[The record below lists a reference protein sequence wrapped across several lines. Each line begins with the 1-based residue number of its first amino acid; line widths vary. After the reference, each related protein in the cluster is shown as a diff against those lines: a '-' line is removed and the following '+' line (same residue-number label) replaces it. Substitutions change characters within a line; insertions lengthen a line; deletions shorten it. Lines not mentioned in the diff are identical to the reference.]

1 MIFKRTSIL
10 IGMLSCFAIVT
21 AQPVEGI
28 IEGSGD
34 PSTRIAVDTTELS
47 QALIPDIVTPV
58 VVATID
64 DTIDNGAQMI
74 GDFDIDFLSPKKYEV
89 GPIRVEGAANFDHNA
104 IRLIAGLRPGST
116 ITLPGEKLSKAI
128 MNLWN
133 EGLFSD
139 VEILAEKEIA
149 GVIYLVIRLQP
160 RPKLSRFRFTGVVK
174 READKI
180 REEINLFSGKTITEN
195 LIFATESRIRGYY
208 REKGFYAI
216 DVEIARSA
224 DELMNNSE
232 IFTIN
237 VDKNPRVK
245 IGELN
250 ITSNE
255 SIKGWKLKMAMKDTK
270 QKAWWRFFKR
280 SKFSESA
287 YSRDKLA
294 LIEKYNA
301 IGLRDAI
308 VSSDTVYLVDSKNLQ
323 VDINIDEG
331 GTYYFGD
338 IEWIGNTKFRS
349 SFLDT
354 VLGIKKGDV
363 YNKTLLD
370 QRLFMSPDNRDISS
384 LYMDRGYLF
393 FQIIPVETRVDQN
406 HISYQ
411 MRIIEGKQARIR
423 RIIIKG
429 NTKTNDYVIRREIRT
444 KPGDL
449 FNRNDIIR
457 TQRELAQLGYFN
469 EQGFQVNP
477 IPNPQDG
484 TVDIEYIV
492 EEKSSDQIELSGG
505 YGGAGVNGSGGRLIG
520 TLGLTFNNFS
530 AKNIFKPG
538 SWTPLPGG
546 DGQRLSIRAQTNGK
560 FYQGYNFS
568 FTEPWLGGK
577 KPNSLSI
584 WMNHTALS
592 SNGLGKSNPDYKG
605 LSITGVGVGLGR
617 RKKWPDDYF
626 QAYYELGYQY
636 YDVVDDARFGIFTD
650 GYANDISLKYVL
662 QRSSVSSP
670 IFPQGG
676 SSIKFTAKGT
686 LPYSYFDGVDDYTDY
701 TSQERYKYLE
711 YYKIKF
717 TGEWYL
723 PLTADKKL
731 VLMPRFGFG
740 FMGAYSASKGL
751 TPFDRFFM
759 GGSGLTGVNQIGGRE
774 IIAMRGYEDNALSS
788 AAGDPL
794 IAKYTLELRY
804 PISLNPSATFFVLAF
819 AEAGNTYPSFER
831 FNPFNV
837 KRTAGIGIRVFLPMF
852 GMLGL
857 DYGLGFDNLDSWSQ
871 GFNSGADQQVTR
883 DGFYPKLNFTI
894 GMNLGEL

>member
-1 MIFKRTSIL
+1 MMFRRFL
-10 IGMLSCFAIVT
+10 MLLVMSCLTVMVN
-21 AQPVEGI
+21 AQESAGVQG
-28 IEGSGD
+28 
-34 PSTRIAVDTTELS
+34 
-47 QALIPDIVTPV
+47 
-58 VVATID
+58 
-64 DTIDNGAQMI
+64 I
-74 GDFDIDFLSPKKYEV
+74 GDFYINYLDPQQYEV
-89 GPIRVEGAANFDHNA
+89 GPIRVEGAENFDHNA
-104 IRLIAGLRPGST
+104 IKLIAGLRPGST
-116 ITLPGEKLSKAI
+116 ITLPGEKISKAI
-128 MNLWN
+128 RNLWD

-139 VEILAEKEIA
+139 VEVLAEKEIA
-149 GVIYLVIRLQP
+149 GVIYLVIKLKP
-160 RPKLSRFRFTGVVK
+160 RPKLSRFKFTGVNK

-195 LIFATESRIRGYY
+195 LIFATESRIRGFY
-208 REKGFYAI
+208 REKGYYSI
-216 DVEIARSA
+216 NVNISRSP
-224 DELMNNSE
+224 DPLMNNSE
-232 IFTIN
+232 VFSIN
-237 VDKNPRVK
+237 VEKNARVK
-245 IGELN
+245 IGKIN
-250 ITSNE
+250 IESQE
-255 SIKGWKLKMAMKDTK
+255 SIKVWKLKMAMKDTK
-270 QKAWWRFFKR
+270 QKAFWRFFKR

-287 YSRDKLA
+287 YDRDKLA

-301 IGLRDAI
+301 IGLRDAE
-308 VSSDTVYLVDSKNLQ
+308 VSSDTVYLADSKNLHI
-323 VDINIDEG
+323 DINIDEG
-331 GTYYFGD
+331 QPYYFGD
-338 IEWIGNTKFRS
+338 IEWVGNTKFRS
-349 SFLDT
+349 SLLDT
-354 VLGIKKGDV
+354 VLGIQRGDA
-363 YNKTLLD
+363 YNKSLLD
-370 QRLFMSPDNRDISS
+370 QRLFMSPDSRDISS

-393 FQIIPVETRVDQN
+393 FQIIPVETSVIDN

-457 TQRELAQLGYFN
+457 TQRELAQLGYFD
-469 EQGFQVNP
+469 EQAFQVNP

-492 EEKSSDQIELSGG
+492 AEKSSDQIELSGG

-530 AKNIFKPG
+530 IKNIFKKG
-538 SWTPLPGG
+538 AWTPLPGG
-546 DGQRLSIRAQTNGK
+546 DGQRLSIRAQTNGR

-568 FTEPWLGGK
+568 FSEPWMGGK
-577 KPNSLSI
+577 KPNSFSL

-592 SNGLGKSNPDYKG
+592 QNGLVKTNPDYKG
-605 LSITGVGVGLGR
+605 LAITGVGVGLGR

-626 QAYYELGYQY
+626 QAYYELSYKY

-650 GYANDISLKYVL
+650 GYANDISLKYLL

-670 IFPQGG
+670 IYPQGG
-676 SSIKFTAKGT
+676 SNIKFTANGT
-686 LPYSYFDGVDDYTDY
+686 LPYSYFDGVDDYTGY
-701 TSQERYKYLE
+701 SPQERYKYLE
-711 YYKIKF
+711 YYKLKL

-723 PLTADKKL
+723 PLTADNKL
-731 VLMPRFGFG
+731 ILMPRFGFG

-751 TPFDRFFM
+751 TPFDRFYM

-788 AAGDPL
+788 ANGDPL

-804 PISLNPSATFFVLAF
+804 PISLNPSATFYVLAF
-819 AEAGNTYPSFER
+819 AEAGNTYPSFKK

-857 DYGLGFDNLDSWSQ
+857 DYGLGFDNLDSWSS
-871 GFNSGADQQVTR
+871 GFNSAADQQVTR